1 MVSGFDTMH
10 AEMASQLH
18 QTPLPLAP
26 VRAKAVALDC
36 DRGRLSVEA
45 GFLWRKDIADQ
56 LDFTRHRAAV
66 LSDPRDARRVKFTL
80 HDLIKQRVFHM
91 AAGYEDANDS
101 NTLRD
106 HPLFK
111 LMHDRLP
118 KIGAPLASQ
127 PTIDPGEFQCV
138 SVCK

>member
-1 MVSGFDTMH
+1 MNAQPFKTHIGSGVDPMH

-36 DRGRLSVEA
+36 DRGRLAVDA
-45 GFLWRKDIADQ
+45 GLLWRKDIADQ
-56 LDFTRHRAAV
+56 LGFTRHRAAV

-91 AAGYEDANDS
+91 AAGYEDA
-101 NTLRD
+101 
-106 HPLFK
+106 
-111 LMHDRLP
+111 
-118 KIGAPLASQ
+118 
-127 PTIDPGEFQCV
+127 
-138 SVCK
+138 